1 MSIKKKIL
9 SITIIPVLLLGIV
22 SIFLTFTTV
31 KGALINQIEEALKGT
46 AAATLAA
53 YDQNTGDYLQTSN
66 GDIWKGSYNI
76 SKCHIHFIFASCNNR
91 CHKFRKRGSN

>member
-53 YDQNTGDYLQTSN
+53 YDQNITYRPAMA
-66 GDIWKGSYNI
+66 I
-76 SKCHIHFIFASCNNR
+76 SGRAAITFPS
-91 CHKFRKRGSN
+91 RKVW

>member
-53 YDQNTGDYLQTSN
+53 YDQNTRLHTDQQWRYLEGQL
-66 GDIWKGSYNI
+66 
-76 SKCHIHFIFASCNNR
+76 
-91 CHKFRKRGSN
+91 

>member
-31 KGALINQIEEALKGT
+31 KGALIN
-46 AAATLAA
+46 
-53 YDQNTGDYLQTSN
+53 
-66 GDIWKGSYNI
+66 
-76 SKCHIHFIFASCNNR
+76 
-91 CHKFRKRGSN
+91 

>member
-31 KGALINQIEEALKGT
+31 KGALINQIEEALKRHCGG
-46 AAATLAA
+46 
-53 YDQNTGDYLQTSN
+53 DTG
-66 GDIWKGSYNI
+66 GI
-76 SKCHIHFIFASCNNR
+76 
-91 CHKFRKRGSN
+91 

>member
-53 YDQNTGDYLQTSN
+53 YDQNTGDTYRPAMA
-66 GDIWKGSYNI
+66 I
-76 SKCHIHFIFASCNNR
+76 SGRAAITFPS
-91 CHKFRKRGSN
+91 RKVW

>member
-31 KGALINQIEEALKGT
+31 KGALIDQIEEALKALRRRHWRHMTRIRAITYRPAMAISGR
-46 AAATLAA
+46 AAITFP
-53 YDQNTGDYLQTSN
+53 S
-66 GDIWKGSYNI
+66 
-76 SKCHIHFIFASCNNR
+76 
-91 CHKFRKRGSN
+91 RKVW

>member
-46 AAATLAA
+46 AAATHMTRIRAITYSPAMAISGRAA
-53 YDQNTGDYLQTSN
+53 ITFPS
-66 GDIWKGSYNI
+66 
-76 SKCHIHFIFASCNNR
+76 
-91 CHKFRKRGSN
+91 RKVW